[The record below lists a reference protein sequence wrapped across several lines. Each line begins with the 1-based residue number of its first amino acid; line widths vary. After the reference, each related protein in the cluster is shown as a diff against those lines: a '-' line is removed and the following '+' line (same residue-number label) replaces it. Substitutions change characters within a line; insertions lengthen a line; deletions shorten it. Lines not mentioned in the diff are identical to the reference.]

1 MYFICSYCFI
11 ILKQPERTVILC
23 MIRLVVRF
31 LAKSEGLVFP
41 SPDPEAGDKSGILV
55 APYGDT
61 TLGHT
66 VLHPGMGGLVW
77 TILVVTNSE
86 PRTLPLG
93 LASPYHAPTL

>member
-61 TLGHT
+61 TLGHSSAPRNGGIG
-66 VLHPGMGGLVW
+66 VDHPRG
-77 TILVVTNSE
+77 
-86 PRTLPLG
+86 
-93 LASPYHAPTL
+93 HKQ